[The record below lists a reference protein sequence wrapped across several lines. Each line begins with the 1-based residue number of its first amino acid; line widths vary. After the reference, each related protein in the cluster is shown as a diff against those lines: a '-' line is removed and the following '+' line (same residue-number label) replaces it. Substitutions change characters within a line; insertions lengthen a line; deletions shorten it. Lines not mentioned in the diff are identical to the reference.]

1 MPGEAFGDSGE
12 WLAMEA
18 QPESG
23 MVITDSGIIIIDP
36 NADEA
41 KFAKP
46 MSSGAQAVT
55 ADTSWALPNFARPTG
70 AAAPSSDSDWD
81 AVLARA
87 RAQLSSSPS
96 SPPPGPA
103 SPGKSRK

>member
-12 WLAMEA
+12 LLALSMEA

-23 MVITDSGIIIIDP
+23 MVITESGIIIIDP

-41 KFAKP
+41 KQSKP
-46 MSSGAQAVT
+46 ISSGAQAVT
-55 ADTSWALPNFARPTG
+55 ADTSWAVPNLVKPAGPNPG
-70 AAAPSSDSDWD
+70 VSSSSDWD

-87 RAQLSSSPS
+87 RAQLTT
-96 SPPPGPA
+96 PPPAPG
-103 SPGKSRK
+103 PGKPRK

>member
-41 KFAKP
+41 KFATTP
-46 MSSGAQAVT
+46 ISSGAQAVT

-70 AAAPSSDSDWD
+70 AAAPSSDSEWD
-81 AVLARA
+81 AVLTRA
-87 RAQLSSSPS
+87 RAQLSTPS
-96 SPPPGPA
+96 GSTPPGKP
-103 SPGKSRK
+103 RK